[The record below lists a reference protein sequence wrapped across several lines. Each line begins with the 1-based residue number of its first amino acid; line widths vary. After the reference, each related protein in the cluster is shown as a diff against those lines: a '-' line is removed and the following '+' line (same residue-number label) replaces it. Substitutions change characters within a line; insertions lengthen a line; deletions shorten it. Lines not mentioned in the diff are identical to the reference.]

1 MSIYSAVKDF
11 FDAFYNDN
19 SQNTNSQNF
28 DSKIDDAFKKVD
40 ENLTFHSEFEDIAR
54 DYLKKKQHKKTS
66 KSSNKDHSVTVEDFS
81 IESIDG
87 VDITIEDV
95 SLDEDDHVL

>member
-11 FDAFYNDN
+11 FDAFSKDN

-28 DSKIDDAFKKVD
+28 DPKVDDAFKKVD
-40 ENLTFHSEFEDIAR
+40 EKLNFHSEFEDIAR
-54 DYLKKKQHKKTS
+54 EYLKKQHKKTS
-66 KSSNKDHSVTVEDFS
+66 KSSNPKDVEEISINSV
-81 IESIDG
+81 DG